1 MNKAVR
7 KILADKN
14 QEEETSLTEIFK
26 LLRKNVSVVLF
37 LQMQET
43 LSSEIYISR
52 DHQLLD
58 KNNSSG
64 R

>member
-43 LSSEIYISR
+43 LPSEIYISR

-58 KNNSSG
+58 KNNSFG